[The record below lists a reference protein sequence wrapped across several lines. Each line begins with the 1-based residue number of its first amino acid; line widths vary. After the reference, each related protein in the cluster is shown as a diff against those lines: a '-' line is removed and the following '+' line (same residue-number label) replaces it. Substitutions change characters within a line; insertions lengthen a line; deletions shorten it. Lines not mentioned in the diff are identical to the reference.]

1 MEQRPPFIHI
11 FILLAFLF
19 NTLGPIPIAQA
30 DDLRLPA
37 PGVMVHL
44 SQLPSE
50 VALNDLAPERMRQV
64 LFQ

>member
-1 MEQRPPFIHI
+1 MKAPCLHI
-11 FILLAFLF
+11 AILTAFLL
-19 NTLGPIPIAQA
+19 NTFGP
-30 DDLRLPA
+30 LPA
-37 PGVMVHL
+37 SADEFHLPFPGVMVHL